1 MSNAGGMS
9 GHRLLGEILIER
21 GLLES
26 AISDALKVQQMEPE
40 TRLGVALVRM
50 GLVTEDD
57 VAEALSSQH
66 GIPYVDPLSMQV
78 SPSLVWKVSRR
89 IAEQRQ
95 LLPIQRNPDGK
106 ILVAMADPLDGDA
119 IRELEFSLNA
129 SVQAAAAAPSRL
141 RKAIYRH
148 YSMEPIT
155 ERMLGGVAPEL
166 RRLTRAPNY
175 LELDPRAVQLHLQ
188 GRDRDRQ
195 VYVDLVNFLLINAI
209 ERGASDMHLEPQLT
223 ELRVRFRIDGMLRE
237 AVRLP
242 GWAQDP
248 IISRMKVLAKM
259 DVAQRRRPQDGKVSA
274 TFGDRRVELRVA
286 TMPSQH
292 GETMVVRLLDP
303 RMIQQDLAGLGWRRE
318 ALQTYYQLL
327 GTPRGL
333 VIVCGPTGSGKS
345 TTLYAT
351 IHRLNSEQTSIVTIE
366 DPVEYALPGIT
377 QVQVDPHQGVTFAGS
392 VKAMLRQDPN
402 VLVIGEIRDD
412 QTATASVDAA
422 TTGHLVL
429 STLHTSN
436 VVAAVTRLRDLSVP
450 DYMLGAAVSGLVAQ
464 RLMRRVC
471 PDCSAPAEPT
481 PEDWSRLGL
490 KAIPLG
496 DRARRVGAGCPRC
509 QYMGYQGRIGVF
521 EILTFDQH
529 LSGLIQEGVSEAKIW
544 EWVQHEQF
552 VTLFEDAMRRVID
565 GETTLEELGRV
576 VPVADYP
583 NMVVDEALRRLS
595 GGAAP
600 PAPLTPVVIPAVAF
614 VERSLVTR
622 TEALAE
628 AEAIT
633 EETPAEPTWIPEDA
647 LDDAPAHLAPPPKL
661 GRPEVL
667 VVDDAEEIL
676 QLVRMTLEDDYDIRL
691 ARDGVEAMD
700 AVASSHPD
708 LIILDV
714 MMPRMSGYEVCQALK
729 EYEDTSDIPVL
740 FLSAR
745 GETSHIKKGFYAGA
759 DDYLPKPF
767 DPEEMMLRVRA
778 LLRRTGW
785 RL

>member
-1 MSNAGGMS
+1 MS
-9 GHRLLGEILIER
+9 GHQLLGEILIER

-26 AISDALKVQQMEPE
+26 AITDALKVQQLEPD

-57 VAEALSSQH
+57 VAEAIASQH
-66 GIPYVDPLSMQV
+66 HIPYVDPLSM
-78 SPSLVWKVSRR
+78 PIAPALVWKVSRR
-89 IAEQRQ
+89 IAEQHQ
-95 LLPIQRNPDGK
+95 LLPIQRNPDGR
-106 ILVAMADPLDGDA
+106 ILVAMADPLDDNA

-129 SVQAAAAAPSRL
+129 SVQPAAAAPSRL

-148 YSMEPIT
+148 YSMEPVT
-155 ERMLGGVAPEL
+155 DRMLGGVSPEL
-166 RRLTRAPNY
+166 RKLTRAPNF
-175 LELDPRAVQLHLQ
+175 LELDPRAVQLHIQQ
-188 GRDRDRQ
+188 GPGRQ

-209 ERGASDMHLEPQLT
+209 ERGASDMHLEPQIS

-242 GWAQDP
+242 DWAQDP
-248 IISRMKVLAKM
+248 ILSRLKVLAKM
-259 DVAQRRRPQDGKVSA
+259 DVAQRRRPQDGRVSA
-274 TFGDRRVELRVA
+274 TFGDRQVELRVA

-292 GETMVVRLLDP
+292 GENMVVRILDP
-303 RMIQQDLAGLGWRRE
+303 RMIQQDLAALGWRRE
-318 ALQTYYQLL
+318 ALQTYYHLL

-377 QVQVDPHQGVTFAGS
+377 QVQVDEHQGVTFAGS

-402 VLVIGEIRDD
+402 VLVLGEIRDI
-412 QTATASVDAA
+412 QTATAAVDAA

-429 STLHTSN
+429 TTLHTSN
-436 VVAAVTRLRDLSVP
+436 VVAAVTRLRDLAVP
-450 DYMLGAAVSGLVAQ
+450 NYMLGAAVSGLVAQ

-481 PEDWSRLGL
+481 PEDWTRLKL

-496 DRARRVGAGCPRC
+496 DRARRVGPGCPRC
-509 QYMGYQGRIGVF
+509 QYMGYQGRLGVF
-521 EILTFDQH
+521 EILPFNQT
-529 LSGLIQEGVSEAKIW
+529 LSALVQEGATEAKIW
-544 EWVQHEQF
+544 DWVQHEGL
-552 VTLFEDAMRRVID
+552 VTLFEDALRRVME

-576 VPVADYP
+576 VPVSDYP
-583 NMVVDEALRRLS
+583 SMVIDEALRRLS
-595 GGAAP
+595 GQPQAAP
-600 PAPLTPVVIPAVAF
+600 PLAPVVVPDEPP
-614 VERSLVTR
+614 VEKSLAPPG
-622 TEALAE
+622 ELE
-628 AEAIT
+628 DSESAIT
-633 EETPAEPTWIPEDA
+633 EETSAPPTWIPDDEDDER
-647 LDDAPAHLAPPPKL
+647 LEAPRLATPPKL
-661 GRPEVL
+661 GRPVVL

-691 ARDGVEAMD
+691 ARDGVEAME
-700 AVASSHPD
+700 AVAESHPD
-708 LIILDV
+708 LIVLDV
-714 MMPRMSGYEVCQALK
+714 MMPRMSGYEVCQAIK
-729 EYEDTSDIPVL
+729 DREETAEIPVL

-745 GETSHIKKGFYAGA
+745 GETAHVKKGFYAGA